1 MIEPEIAFANLADD
15 ATLAEG
21 LPAGTTRAWVE
32 SVRPSPAGGFGPAT
46 TDTN

>member
-21 LPAGTTRAWVE
+21 LPAGTTRAWVRE
-32 SVRPSPAGGFGPAT
+32 RAPVPGRRSRN
-46 TDTN
+46 D